1 MTDKVIKTI
10 TEHQLITRDSIVAVG
25 FSGGADSVTLLHIH
39 ANNREKLG
47 IKEIKAI
54 HLNHGIRG

>member
-10 TEHQLITRDSIVAVG
+10 TEHQLITCDSIVAVG
-25 FSGGADSVTLLHIH
+25 FSGGADSVTLLHIL

-47 IKEIKAI
+47 IREIKAI
-54 HLNHGIRG
+54 SDF